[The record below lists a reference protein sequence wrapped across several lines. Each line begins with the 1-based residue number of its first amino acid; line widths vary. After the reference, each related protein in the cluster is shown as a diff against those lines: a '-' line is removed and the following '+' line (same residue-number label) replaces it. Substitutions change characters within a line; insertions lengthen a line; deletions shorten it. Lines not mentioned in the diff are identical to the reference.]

1 MGGRLSAFVHVA
13 DEDGTY
19 HQFGPTDT
27 VPEWAAAQ
35 ITNPAAWAQAPAAVV
50 VEEQDFPAGEPSD
63 QWKVPELFAYA
74 IANSVDLGDAK
85 KKADIVAAIKAAE
98 ESPETVTAD
107 AIGGDTKEG
116 EGDGDG
122 TA

>member
-13 DEDGTY
+13 DEQGTY
-19 HQFGPTDT
+19 HQFGPTDA

-35 ITNPAAWAQAPAAVV
+35 ITNPAAWADSPAAVV
-50 VEEQDFPAGEPSD
+50 IEEQDFPAGEPTE

-74 IANSVDLGDAK
+74 IANRVDLGDAK

-98 ESPETVTAD
+98 ESPEAGTAD
-107 AIGGDTKEG
+107 ASGEGDSG
-116 EGDGDG
+116 DEGDGDG